1 MAKRKRRIVQVAALA
16 LLHSAWW
23 GELKWVCLPV
33 LSCHSCALSWFACP
47 IGVFVHYSGY
57 HAFPYIA
64 LGTVLL
70 VGVLLGRLLCGWV
83 CPFGFLQDLLYRIP
97 SPTFSLP
104 TWTRWTKYVVLLAM
118 VFALPFVLGEQTRLS
133 FCRFCPASALQ
144 VTLPNMI
151 GGGGLRL
158 SAMTAAKLGVLVA
171 VLLLA
176 MCCTRSFCQLLCPIG
191 ALLAPLNW
199 VSAWRVAPATDACIS
214 CHKCDKACP
223 TSVQPSS
230 RILQGGPPSRSADCV
245 TCHDCQRVC
254 PVRGKKR
261 QGREQDEETRLAGQ
275 EAGGL

>member
-1 MAKRKRRIVQVAALA
+1 MAKPKRRIVQIAALA

-23 GELKWVCLPV
+23 GELKGFCLPV
-33 LSCHSCALSWFACP
+33 LSCHSCPLAWFACP

-70 VGVLLGRLLCGWV
+70 IGVLLGRLLCGWI
-83 CPFGFLQDLLYRIP
+83 CPFGFLQDLLYKIP
-97 SPTFSLP
+97 SPTFALP
-104 TWTRWTKYVVLLAM
+104 SWTRWTKYVVLLVM
-118 VFALPFVLGEQTRLS
+118 VFALPFALGEQTSFS

-158 SAMTAAKLGVLVA
+158 SATMTAKLAVLVV

-176 MCCTRSFCQLLCPIG
+176 VCSSRSFCQLLCPIG

-199 VSAWRVAPATDACIS
+199 VSAWRVAPATQACIS

-223 TSVQPSS
+223 TSVEPSS
-230 RILQGGPPSRSADCV
+230 RILRGVPPSRSADCV
-245 TCHDCQRVC
+245 ACHDCQGVC
-254 PVRGKKR
+254 PVKGRKRGDA
-261 QGREQDEETRLAGQ
+261 GRSEVEPLAGQ